1 MPSHGHFERPPGFAS
16 PRYSSPAASES
27 SSVQEKS
34 LETASEEAMEE
45 WQQILRVFQDFERWL
60 IKPESKFGPVAS
72 AHVVDPTT
80 PFGTALSYRS
90 NSIAGIWMNYYV
102 GCIILQRCHP
112 HMPPAAMAAA
122 AKAAGKTALFA
133 GNIARIAAGLRN
145 DAPDRGRGQIGLALG
160 SAFIESSFCLF
171 VAGVQVSYVVRLQ
184 YLSWPPVSHLSLDA

>member
-1 MPSHGHFERPPGFAS
+1 
-16 PRYSSPAASES
+16 
-27 SSVQEKS
+27 
-34 LETASEEAMEE
+34 
-45 WQQILRVFQDFERWL
+45 
-60 IKPESKFGPVAS
+60 
-72 AHVVDPTT
+72 
-80 PFGTALSYRS
+80 
-90 NSIAGIWMNYYV
+90 
-102 GCIILQRCHP
+102 
-112 HMPPAAMAAA
+112 MPPAAMAAA